1 MELGQFSLSLTVK
14 DIAVSR
20 KFYETLG
27 FTVIDGNQAE
37 NWLILRSGDTVI
49 GLFQG
54 MFEKNLLTF
63 NPKDVRAIQAHL
75 KANGIDLIEEA
86 KGDEGPAHIT
96 LVDPDGN
103 PIMFDQHPED
113 YVPSGEKTST
123 DES

>member
-1 MELGQFSLSLTVK
+1 MNLGKFSLSLAVQ
-14 DIAVSR
+14 DIAKSR
-20 KFYETLG
+20 AFYEKLT
-27 FTVIDGNQAE
+27 FKVIDGNQDE
-37 NWLILRSGDTVI
+37 GWLILQSGDTVI

-75 KANGIDLIEEA
+75 KEQGIDLIEEA

-96 LVDPDGN
+96 MVDPDGN

-113 YVPSGEKTST
+113 YVPSGEKTSKA
-123 DES
+123 D